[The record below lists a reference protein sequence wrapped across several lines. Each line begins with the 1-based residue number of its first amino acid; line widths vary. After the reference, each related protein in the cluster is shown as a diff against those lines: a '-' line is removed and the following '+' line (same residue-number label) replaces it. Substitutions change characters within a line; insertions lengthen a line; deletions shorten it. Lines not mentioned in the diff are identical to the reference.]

1 MDCST
6 PGFPVHHQFLEL
18 AQTHV
23 HQAVSMPSSHL
34 IFCCPLLLLPSIL
47 PTIRVFSNESV
58 LHFRWPKD
66 WKFSFSISPSNEY
79 SGLISFRTD
88 WLDLLADQET
98 HESLGLSW
106 TLLQHHCSKASIFWC
121 SAFFMVQRFPGG
133 SVSKEFSC
141 NARDLCSIPGSGRT
155 H

>member
-23 HQAVSMPSSHL
+23 HQVISMPSSHL
-34 IFCCPLLLLPSIL
+34 IFCHPLLLLPSIF

-79 SGLISFRTD
+79 LGLIFFRID
-88 WLDLLADQET
+88 WFDLLAVRGT
-98 HESLGLSW
+98 LKS
-106 TLLQHHCSKASIFWC
+106 LLQHYKRSILDLRSHVFCIAWPLP
-121 SAFFMVQRFPGG
+121 RFG
-133 SVSKEFSC
+133 SQWSS
-141 NARDLCSIPGSGRT
+141 
-155 H
+155 